1 MIASRTDPQRLGIVG
16 ILALLAVGLLAGLPS
31 AKAGEPPAPQT
42 EAPAG
47 ADEAPA
53 PSGTAAVREQGGAS
67 ARPLILSPLMPP
79 GTLPLPALPESFRQE
94 NGVTPAESAPSH
106 EVSLAESA
114 DGSSSLPGAD
124 GERLAPPDL
133 AAIGLDE
140 PDPAAG
146 LPMDLWRASER
157 RVISRL
163 MSGLPVFGVAPA
175 ARERAL
181 RLMLIAA
188 PFAPAGADDDGITLL
203 RVRFDRLAAAGEVD
217 RLLALGER
225 LPPDFSDPKIV
236 AHLIDAMLL
245 VGRYDEACRLAE
257 TENRRDG
264 SARWLIVL
272 ILCRALAGDTAGID
286 FLVGLLSETPGEEAD
301 GSSLPPPLAALGMRL
316 ADEINGIDPPAPAP
330 GPDSYRDTRLTAAL
344 LALARLSRAPLPLAA
359 VERADLL
366 VLAALLGE
374 EITTPA
380 ARLAAAHAALVNGI
394 APVERIAAIYAA
406 LRFASEE
413 RAALI
418 ENLLATQSESPSAV
432 PAQSAL
438 LLDEARIEAAL
449 FQWVSAASGPADML
463 ERAAR
468 ALASSPVERAER
480 LARLFS
486 LPLAAIDPT
495 AALGA
500 HAASAFDIFLL
511 AERPLTAWRWWLA
524 GDSFALDGNPD
535 DPLTVE
541 EIRSLDRRAAVA
553 AAALDS
559 ASLGID
565 GKILYARLARGAL
578 SLPPDRR
585 ARWLDIVL
593 AHLDALGL
601 PHAPLAL
608 ELETFTPPDA
618 TRTVE
623 GARAPIRATLWG
635 RMMRAAIAGR
645 NGEAML
651 AALILDAEAHGG
663 GQWSNATTPRPFAE
677 AAATAAISGLVY
689 AGALDSARLLAARHL
704 LISLWQAERPFPTAE
719 PSPDAG
725 EAGTLGTHGAGDAG
739 KAGDDRAAPTDA
751 PPPA

>member
-1 MIASRTDPQRLGIVG
+1 MTASRTDPPRLGILG
-16 ILALLAVGLLAGLPS
+16 ILALLVVGLLAGRPS
-31 AKAGEPPAPQT
+31 AKAGEPPTPRT

-47 ADEAPA
+47 VDEVSAPRIPA
-53 PSGTAAVREQGGAS
+53 TVTEQGGAR
-67 ARPLILSPLMPP
+67 ARPLILSPLLPP
-79 GTLPLPALPESFRQE
+79 GTLPLPALPESSGQE
-94 NGVTPAESAPSH
+94 NGIPPAESAPAH
-106 EVSLAESA
+106 EASMAQSA
-114 DGSSSLPGAD
+114 DETPSLPGAD

-163 MSGLPVFGVAPA
+163 MADLPVSGVAPA

-181 RLMLIAA
+181 RLLLIAA
-188 PFAPAGADDDGITLL
+188 PLAPAGADDDGATLL

-225 LPPDFSDPKIV
+225 LPPDLSDPKII
-236 AHLIDAMLL
+236 AHLVDAMLL

-257 TENRRDG
+257 AENRRDG
-264 SARWLIVL
+264 TARWLIVL
-272 ILCRALAGDTAGID
+272 TLCRALAGDTAGID
-286 FLVGLLSETPGEEAD
+286 FLVGLLSETPGEKSD

-330 GPDSYRDTRLTAAL
+330 GPESYRGTRLTAAL
-344 LALARLSRAPLPLAA
+344 LALARLSRASLPLAA
-359 VERADLL
+359 VERADPL

-380 ARLAAAHAALVNGI
+380 ARLAVAHAALVNGI
-394 APVERIAAIYAA
+394 APVERIAAVYAA
-406 LRFASEE
+406 HRFASEE
-413 RAALI
+413 RTALI
-418 ENLLATQSESPSAV
+418 ENLLAAQSQG
-432 PAQSAL
+432 PADGPAESAL

-449 FQWVSAASGPADML
+449 FQWVSAAGGPADML

-468 ALASSPVERAER
+468 ALAISPIPRAER

-535 DPLTVE
+535 DPLTVQ

-559 ASLGID
+559 ASLGLD
-565 GKILYARLARGAL
+565 GKTLHARLARGTRP
-578 SLPPDRR
+578 LPPDRR
-585 ARWLDIVL
+585 ARWLDVVL

-601 PHAPLAL
+601 PHAPLVL

-618 TRTVE
+618 TGTVE
-623 GARAPIRATLWG
+623 GSRAPVRATLWG
-635 RMMRAAIAGR
+635 RMMRAAITGR

-651 AALILDAEAHGG
+651 ASLILDAEAHGG
-663 GQWSNATTPRPFAE
+663 GQGSNATPPRPFAV
-677 AAATAAISGLVY
+677 AA
-689 AGALDSARLLAARHL
+689 
-704 LISLWQAERPFPTAE
+704 
-719 PSPDAG
+719 
-725 EAGTLGTHGAGDAG
+725 
-739 KAGDDRAAPTDA
+739 
-751 PPPA
+751 